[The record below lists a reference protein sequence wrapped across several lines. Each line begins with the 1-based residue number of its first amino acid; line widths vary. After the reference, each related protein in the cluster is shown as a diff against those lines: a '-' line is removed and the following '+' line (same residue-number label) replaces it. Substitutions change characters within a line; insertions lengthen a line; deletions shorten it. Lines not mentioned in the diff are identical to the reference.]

1 MDGGKI
7 FGIIVAV
14 FVVIYLLVKFFEGNN
29 RKNGALVVGGSKNQ
43 KLGVI
48 GLIVMLFGILGLTNY
63 VKNLDNLL

>member
-1 MDGGKI
+1 MDGLGI
-7 FGIIVAV
+7 FGIILAG
-14 FVVIYLLVKFFEGNN
+14 FIFIYGVVKFFADKN

-48 GLIVMLFGILGLTNY
+48 GLIVMLLGILGLSNY

>member
-1 MDGGKI
+1 MDGP
-7 FGIIVAV
+7 IILAIILGV
-14 FVVIYLLVKFFEGNN
+14 FIVIYLLVKFFEGDN

>member
-1 MDGGKI
+1 MEGFAIGL
-7 FGIIVAV
+7 IIAAI
-14 FVVIYLLVKFFEGNN
+14 VVVLFLVSGVGQKSG
-29 RKNGALVVGGSKNQ
+29 GGSKNQ